1 MRPGASGMR
10 TRWLRAAA
18 ALIAMALAIVGLY
31 HPDATAQ
38 PSGRTYIVKLA
49 TDLPDGDLD
58 DGVCSTVEHTLSSH
72 VPDPETCT
80 LRAAIQNANLD
91 PTKDTVEF
99 AFGTPTTIKL
109 KSYLPVLQNPVE
121 IDGWTQSHPV
131 SGGTRIPEP
140 AVRVDGSSL
149 PRLSC
154 GPIQT
159 GSNAV
164 ALGRA
169 FVVFGARSLIRGLNI
184 SGFPCD
190 DIVVWNAPDTVI
202 SGNFI
207 GTNPGGSEVDLFE
220 VSDDKHGVY
229 VHGSL
234 RVAIGG
240 ENPMD
245 GNVVTARKKGG
256 VAIFAVNGSN
266 LVSIRNNKVGVSV
279 DGDNILGRTPE
290 LRPSSGILIKGNVSG
305 HTAPVM
311 SPVIADNHVV
321 GVSSV
326 GIEVGAGVQGARVER
341 NLVGTDGVGNQLV
354 IDGALYREEKTDGI
368 AVSSMASAEEVA
380 ETLIKDNVVG
390 AMRYGIM
397 VRGGGVHDTRIE
409 GNAIGI
415 SKDRTKAVPN
425 YVGVLVTEGATRT
438 VIGYAKNRVPGPP
451 CSAACNVIAYNK
463 ISGVALATPDP
474 VAQGR
479 LNPALTPTT
488 IRGNSI
494 YRNVGAGIDRPG
506 FGVTPNNVDPQD
518 SNVDFPIG
526 VSRSVK
532 PGTEPGTSTTVV
544 SGFVQ
549 VPDVSKADLT
559 IDVYRLDP
567 GPDQSSGLFDYG
579 VIRPGTIINGELQ
592 WPLSPTVKNPSS
604 FGEGR
609 TWVGTV
615 SQNNIARDGRWRLD
629 VPGVV
634 DPRTAFTATVTDA
647 KGDTSE
653 FSAFCY
659 DTDGNGTADND
670 GDSLCDDWEEFG
682 IDTDGN
688 GTNDL
693 PLPLPPFNAKR
704 DQRDV
709 FVEVDWINNSKPHDK
724 PKSGTAAGVTGTHP
738 KGLSA
743 VVEAFKNAPPPILDF
758 LASGGIEL
766 HLSPGSEDL
775 VDEALPSAMSTLF
788 IGDTSEF
795 QILKHG
801 VSGNPCH
808 PQPPPSI
815 VGYFGTTTD
824 RNSGNCDAILGA
836 KALVFRYALFG
847 GEVADFHPPRSGVAN
862 FGGSDILVGVGE
874 FTDEH
879 AKNAGAYTAYC
890 IILDDCWGESQA
902 GTFMHELG
910 HTLGLGHG
918 GIDHLN
924 YKPNHFSVMNYTY
937 QWRAVSNRT
946 LDYARYKIPDLDE
959 RQLDESKG
967 LDLSSVLT
975 SAEINDLVARF
986 PEVFFRG
993 ATLPNPCGNSTVP
1006 TNAVSIDWDRSE
1018 GTPRMTRQFLRSR
1031 EKIFYPHCYD
1041 VGHWKVLRVEP
1052 EWSRLDFN
1060 HRDWQQS
1067 DDDDAQKQGDEDIPS
1082 PFDQAAMVDTDGD
1095 GIANA
1100 FDNCRSIPNPD
1111 QADADRDGFGD
1122 VCDHLNTGAD
1132 LKVTMSV
1139 SPLKAPARGD
1149 TVTHTIRVTNAGP
1162 ENATGVKVLVSF
1174 SPGFSISEAMADA
1187 GTSYSGTEWTVGA
1200 LGVGQ
1205 SSKLVISGVFND
1217 PYAATARV
1225 IAADQRDDNPKNN
1238 TATWYAGPDS
1248 PGNPVPAGKI
1258 PPNAFYCIDGDD
1270 DGSSGY
1276 VTTDNAVCIGDFT
1289 VAGAGA
1295 DLAVTVSKPR
1305 QRTVPSGRVIEF
1317 GVAIEKM
1324 NTRDAYTGVRLSVP
1338 IPAGTKLIRA
1348 ESDAGS
1354 YQALSGV
1361 WNVGAFTTASRKSLT
1376 LVLETTGPGPVQLN
1390 AQLTHVDQAQSNLGN
1405 DRASATTIIPMA
1417 VQPANDD
1424 VATAVDIVGP
1434 NGTITGTTVGATAER
1449 FEPYDIS
1456 QNPPETTV
1464 SRYGHDRA
1472 SVWYRW
1478 RAPATG
1484 VLILTVRKTSG
1495 SLFHGRVDLYEGPP
1509 TALRSV
1515 GRIVSLNG
1523 IRGRVQAGHT
1533 YRISIVAPPGES
1545 QLTESWGD
1553 FALDWDLRAPEAND
1567 DFADAI
1573 RLTTPSGSIPVSLF
1587 GSTVQGSE
1595 PLPAPELGGTVWYRF
1610 DAPSDGRF
1618 QFSADR
1624 AGVIAY
1630 TGDQLRTLQVL
1641 LLNGKFTRGQDDGS
1655 PCCGNVEID
1664 VRRGETYYF
1673 VAGVAGQVRYPVVD
1687 AMTEGTVS
1695 WKLTIT
1701 DTDGDGVLD
1710 VTPDNC
1716 PTVPNPDQAD
1726 DDGDGVGNA
1735 CQEPPV
1741 DADAAIT
1748 VRHSD
1753 GTITSGTRTRYTIV
1767 FNRPADTVSPELTIH
1782 PGAGLGG
1789 PMSVE
1794 PGSSWSCF
1802 ESEGLQ
1808 KCAFPV
1814 DTVPA
1819 GRALPPLEVQYDAK
1833 PPYSRDCASGS
1844 VCTSLRV
1851 EDRLNG
1857 NAARVETPIAPFV
1870 FLQTSFGPSPR
1881 HILAEAGGYLDVTA
1895 TLINEGTADASDQQ
1909 FNLRPFSGS
1918 VTEAHIVGPANGWSC
1933 RFGGGVEN
1941 TLVTCT
1947 HAGTVAAGSSAPQV
1961 KLRFDLNPS
1970 MRFGGCI
1977 APIAAPRCIRLTS
1990 MVWTSLDQVI
2000 PNGPTVE
2007 AGVVGGTVLTIDS
2020 DDGDRTITQGQNAR
2034 FDVTVTN
2041 TGAQSDP
2048 GPILVGLNTCTPNRV
2063 CQVVLDQFLGPVGPT
2078 ATGWTCT
2085 LPFGEPGSLPAQ
2097 QLCSHP
2103 GPLAPGAKLTGSFEW
2118 STRTNLASR
2127 AAGRCA
2133 DGRACIVLRAGVGET
2148 VGVGDGPTDIEASPL
2163 VPIWH
2168 GLAVPGGGTANLSG
2182 QAGIEVLSVNFSD
2195 TSFSLPPPTGVTF
2208 PVGLLS
2214 FELEGLATG
2223 ATTTIDVE
2231 LPKPTNTYYML
2242 SLDGT
2247 TWETLDW
2254 DGTTGVQFEP
2264 SGLMRLTIQDGG
2276 RGDSDGTTNGRI
2288 VVSGPPA
2295 WLASVATLPIFT
2307 AGASSR

>member
-1 MRPGASGMR
+1 M
-10 TRWLRAAA
+10 
-18 ALIAMALAIVGLY
+18 
-31 HPDATAQ
+31 
-38 PSGRTYIVKLA
+38 
-49 TDLPDGDLD
+49 
-58 DGVCSTVEHTLSSH
+58 
-72 VPDPETCT
+72 
-80 LRAAIQNANLD
+80 
-91 PTKDTVEF
+91 
-99 AFGTPTTIKL
+99 
-109 KSYLPVLQNPVE
+109 
-121 IDGWTQSHPV
+121 
-131 SGGTRIPEP
+131 
-140 AVRVDGSSL
+140 
-149 PRLSC
+149 
-154 GPIQT
+154 

-164 ALGRA
+164 AHGRA
-169 FVVFGARSLIRGLNI
+169 FVVLGARSLIRGLNI

-202 SGNFI
+202 SANFI
-207 GTNPGGSEVDLFE
+207 GTNPEGSKVDSFE
-220 VSDDKHGVY
+220 VSDAKHGVY
-229 VHGSL
+229 VHGSP
-234 RVAIGG
+234 RAVIGG
-240 ENPMD
+240 EMSMD
-245 GNVVTARKKGG
+245 GNVVTTLKGG

-266 LVSIRNNKVGVSV
+266 LVSIRNNKIGVSV
-279 DGDNILGRTPE
+279 NGDKVLGPTTD
-290 LRPSSGILIKGNVSG
+290 LRPASGILLKGNVSG
-305 HTAPVM
+305 HTALM
-311 SPVIADNHVV
+311 TSPVIADNHVV
-321 GVSSV
+321 GMGAKEASA
-326 GIEVGAGVQGARVER
+326 IEVGAGVQGARVER
-341 NLVGTDGVGNQLV
+341 NLVGTDGDGNQLV
-354 IDGALYREEKTDGI
+354 IDGILYREEKTDGI
-368 AVSSMASAEEVA
+368 VVSAITSTEGVG

-397 VRGGGVHDTRIE
+397 LRGSGVHDTRIE
-409 GNAIGI
+409 GNAIGV
-415 SKDRTKAVPN
+415 SKVRMGVVPN
-425 YVGVLVTEGATRT
+425 GVGVLVTEGATRT
-438 VIGYAKNRVPGPP
+438 VIGYAKNSVPDPT
-451 CSAACNVIAYNK
+451 CSPNLACNVIAHNQ

-474 VAQGR
+474 VSQGR

-494 YRNVGAGIDRPG
+494 FRNVGAGIDRPG

-518 SNVDFPIG
+518 SDVDFPIG

-532 PGTEPGTSTTVV
+532 PETSTTVV
-544 SGFVQ
+544 SGFIQ
-549 VPDVSKADLT
+549 VPDVSTADLT

-567 GPDQSSGLFDYG
+567 GPDQSSGLFDHG
-579 VIRPGTIINGELQ
+579 VIRPGAIINGKLQ
-592 WPLSPTVKNPSS
+592 WPLTPTVENPSS

-615 SQNNIARDGRWRLD
+615 AQNNIARDGRWRLEI
-629 VPGVV
+629 PGVV
-634 DPRTAFTATVTDA
+634 DPRAAFTATVTDA

-693 PLPLPPFNAKR
+693 PLPLPPFNANR

-709 FVEVDWINNSKPHDK
+709 FVEVDWIDNNMPHDK
-724 PKSGTAAGVTGTHP
+724 PKSGTANGPLGSGSHP
-738 KGLSA
+738 MGLSA
-743 VVEAFKNAPPPILDF
+743 VVEAFKNAPPLVGG
-758 LASGGIEL
+758 AGGINL
-766 HLSPGSEDL
+766 HLSPGSADL
-775 VDEALPSAMSTLF
+775 VDEALPSAMSTSF
-788 IGDTSEF
+788 IGATSQF

-801 VSGNPCH
+801 ASGNPCH
-808 PQPPPSI
+808 PNLPPSI
-815 VGYFGTTTD
+815 VGYFGTAQD
-824 RNSGNCDAILGA
+824 RKGRNCDAILGA
-836 KALVFRYALFG
+836 KALVFRYALFVREISDPG
-847 GEVADFHPPRSGVAN
+847 SHTATVGIASI
-862 FGGSDILVGVGE
+862 GGSDMSIGGGIL
-874 FTDEH
+874 TDKE
-879 AKNAGAYTAYC
+879 AIVAGAHQEYC
-890 IILDDCWGESQA
+890 MTLDDCWGEFQA

-910 HTLGLGHG
+910 HSLGLSHG
-918 GIDHLN
+918 VVDDYML
-924 YKPNHFSVMNYTY
+924 KPNHFSVMNDTY
-937 QWRAVSNRT
+937 IWRAQSSNRT

-959 RQLDESKG
+959 RQLDETKG

-975 SAEINDLVARF
+975 LAEINDLVGRF
-986 PEVFFRG
+986 PNVFFRS
-993 ATLPNPCGNSTVP
+993 ASFPDVCSVHSVP
-1006 TNAVSIDWDRSE
+1006 TNAVPIDWDVSG
-1018 GTPRMTRQFLRSR
+1018 GTPGITSRYLRARGTEQPGSDCHGPTR
-1031 EKIFYPHCYD
+1031 
-1041 VGHWKVLRVEP
+1041 KVLRVEP

-1060 HRDWQQS
+1060 HRDWQQI
-1067 DDDDAQKQGDEDIPS
+1067 DDGELARKGDEDFES

-1100 FDNCRSIPNPD
+1100 FDNCRGIPNPD
-1111 QADADRDGFGD
+1111 QADADHDGFGD

-1139 SPLKAPARGD
+1139 SPLKAPTQGN

-1162 ENATGVKVLVSF
+1162 EDATGIKVLVSF
-1174 SPGFSISEAMADA
+1174 SPGFSTTEATADA
-1187 GTSYSGTEWTVGA
+1187 GTSYTGVEWAVGA
-1200 LGVGQ
+1200 LGVAESRQ
-1205 SSKLVISGVFND
+1205 LVISGVFND

-1238 TATWYAGPDS
+1238 MATWYAGPDA
-1248 PGNPVPAGKI
+1248 PGNPVPAVQI

-1276 VTTDNAVCIGDFT
+1276 LTTNNAVCISDIT
-1289 VAGAGA
+1289 LAGAGA

-1305 QRTVPSGRVIEF
+1305 QSSVRSGRVIEF

-1338 IPAGTKLIRA
+1338 IPSGTKLIRA

-1354 YQALSGV
+1354 YSALSGV
-1361 WNVGAFTTASRKSLT
+1361 WNVGAFTTVSRKSLT

-1390 AQLTHVDQAQSNLGN
+1390 AQLTHADQAQSNLGN
-1405 DRASATTIIPMA
+1405 DRASATAIIPIA
-1417 VQPANDD
+1417 VQPPNDD
-1424 VATAVDIVGP
+1424 VTTAIDLVGP
-1434 NGTITGTTVGATAER
+1434 SGTVNGTTVGATAER

-1464 SRYGHDRA
+1464 SRYGRDRA

-1484 VLILTVRKTSG
+1484 VLMLTVRRTS
-1495 SLFHGRVDLYEGPP
+1495 SSPFNGRVDLYEGPP
-1509 TALRSV
+1509 TALMSV
-1515 GRIVSLNG
+1515 GRTVALNG

-1533 YRISIVAPPGES
+1533 YRIAIIAPPGES

-1553 FALDWDLRAPEAND
+1553 FALDWDLRVPEVND
-1567 DFADAI
+1567 DFGDAI
-1573 RLTTPSGSIPVSLF
+1573 RLAAPSGSIPVSLF
-1587 GSTVQGSE
+1587 GSTVQASE
-1595 PLPAPELGGTVWYRF
+1595 PLPALKLGGTVWYRF

-1641 LLNGKFTRGQDDGS
+1641 DVNGKFTRGQDDGF
-1655 PCCGNVEID
+1655 PCCGNVEIK
-1664 VRRGETYYF
+1664 VRRGDTYYF

-1687 AMTEGTVS
+1687 AMTDGTVS

-1716 PTVPNPDQAD
+1716 LTVPNPDQAD

-1753 GTITSGTRTRYTIV
+1753 GTVTSGTRTRYTIL
-1767 FNRPADTVSPELTIH
+1767 FTRPADTVSPELTIH

-1808 KCAFPV
+1808 KCALPV
-1814 DTVPA
+1814 GTVPA

-1833 PPYSRDCASGS
+1833 PPYSRECASGS

-1851 EDRLNG
+1851 EDRMNG
-1857 NAARVETPIAPFV
+1857 DSTRVETPIAPFV
-1870 FLQTSFGPSPR
+1870 FLHASFGPSPR
-1881 HILAEAGGYLDVTA
+1881 HILAEPGGYLDVTA
-1895 TLINEGTADASDQQ
+1895 TLINEGTADAPDQQ

-1918 VTEAHIVGPANGWSC
+1918 VTGGRIVGPANGWSC
-1933 RFGGGVEN
+1933 RFGGGVDN

-1947 HAGTVAAGSSAPQV
+1947 HAGTVAVGSSAPQI
-1961 KLRFDLNPS
+1961 KLRFDINPS

-1990 MVWTSLDQVI
+1990 MVWTSLDHVI
-2000 PNGPTVE
+2000 ANGPTVE

-2041 TGAQSDP
+2041 TGPQSDP
-2048 GPILVGLNTCTPNRV
+2048 GPILVGLNTCTPNGV

-2085 LPFGEPGSLPAQ
+2085 LPFGGEGSLPDQ

-2118 STRTNLASR
+2118 STRTNVASR
-2127 AAGRCA
+2127 TAGRCA
-2133 DGRACIVLRAGVGET
+2133 DGRACIVLHAGVGEME
-2148 VGVGDGPTDIEASPL
+2148 GVGDGPTDIEAAPL

-2168 GLAVPGGGTANLSG
+2168 GIAVPGGGTANLSG
-2182 QAGIEVLSVNFSD
+2182 QAGIEMLSVNFSD

-2214 FELEGLATG
+2214 FELEGLETG

-2247 TWETLDW
+2247 SWENLAW

-2276 RGDSDGTTNGRI
+2276 REDSDGAANGRI
-2288 VVSGPPA
+2288 VVSGAPA

>member
-1 MRPGASGMR
+1 MRL
-10 TRWLRAAA
+10 LRAAM
-18 ALIAMALAIVGLY
+18 ALIAMTLAIVGLY

-58 DGVCSTVEHTLSSH
+58 DGVCSTVEHTLASQA
-72 VPDPETCT
+72 PNPETCT
-80 LRAAIQNANLD
+80 LRAAMQTANHE
-91 PTKDTVEF
+91 PTKARIEF
-99 AFGTPTTIKL
+99 AFGTPTTITL
-109 KSYLPVLQNPVE
+109 KSYLPALQNPVE
-121 IDGWTQSHPV
+121 IVGWAQPRPGDGGS
-131 SGGTRIPEP
+131 RIPEP
-140 AVRVDGSSL
+140 AVRVDGTGL

-154 GPIQT
+154 GTIQT
-159 GSNAV
+159 GPNAV

-169 FVVFGARSLIRGLNI
+169 FVVFGAQSLIRGLNI

-190 DIVVWNAPDTVI
+190 DIVVWNASDTVI

-207 GTNPGGSEVDLFE
+207 GTNQQGSEVDLFE

-229 VHGSL
+229 VHASL

-240 ENPMD
+240 ENPVD

-256 VAIFAVNGSN
+256 VAIFVVNGSN
-266 LVSIRNNKVGVSV
+266 LVSIRNNKIGVSV
-279 DGDNILGRTPE
+279 DGDTILGRTPE

-305 HTAPVM
+305 HTASVM

-321 GVSSV
+321 GMGTTETSVSPV
-326 GIEVGAGVQGARVER
+326 GIEVGAGVQGARIER
-341 NLVGTDGVGNQLV
+341 NLVGTNGVGNQLV
-354 IDGALYREEKTDGI
+354 IDGILYREEKTDGI
-368 AVSSMASAEEVA
+368 VVSSMTPAEEVA
-380 ETLIKDNVVG
+380 ETLIKDNVIG
-390 AMRYGIM
+390 SMRYGIM
-397 VRGGGVHDTRIE
+397 LRGSGVHDTRVE
-409 GNAIGI
+409 GNAIGV
-415 SKDRTKAVPN
+415 SKDRAGAVPN
-425 YVGVLVTEGATRT
+425 DVGVLVTEGAIRT
-438 VIGYAKNRVPGPP
+438 VIGYAKKRVPDPP

-474 VAQGR
+474 VAQGH

-494 YRNVGAGIDRPG
+494 FRNVGAGIDRPG

-518 SNVDFPIG
+518 SDVDFPIG

-532 PGTEPGTSTTVV
+532 PGTSTTMV

-549 VPDVSKADLT
+549 VPDVSTADLT

-567 GPDQSSGLFDYG
+567 GPDQSSGLNDHG
-579 VIRPGTIINGELQ
+579 VIRPGVIIRGELQ
-592 WPLSPTVKNPSS
+592 WPLTPTVENPSS

-634 DPRTAFTATVTDA
+634 DPRAAFTATVTDA

-670 GDSLCDDWEEFG
+670 GDSLCDDWEDFG

-709 FVEVDWINNSKPHDK
+709 FVEIDWIDNNIAHDK
-724 PKSGTAAGVTGTHP
+724 PKSGTVKGVTGLHP
-738 KGLSA
+738 MGLSA
-743 VVEAFKNAPPPILDF
+743 VVEAFKNAPPPIGG
-758 LASGGIEL
+758 SGGIDL
-766 HLSPGSEDL
+766 HLSPGSADL
-775 VDEALPSAMSTLF
+775 VDEALPTATSTSF
-788 IGDTSEF
+788 KGATSEF
-795 QILKHG
+795 QILKRG
-801 VSGNPCH
+801 ASGNPCH
-808 PQPPPSI
+808 AKPPPSI

-847 GEVADFHPPRSGVAN
+847 GKWADGVGSGIATY
-862 FGGSDILVGVGE
+862 GGSDMFIGVGMWE
-874 FTDEH
+874 DYQ
-879 AKNAGAYTAYC
+879 AYSAGAHTVYC
-890 IILDDCWGESQA
+890 ITLDDCWGELQA

-910 HTLGLGHG
+910 HTLGLRHG
-918 GIDHLN
+918 VVDNLI
-924 YKPNHFSVMNYTY
+924 YKPNHFSVMNYVY
-937 QWRAVSNRT
+937 QTRSQVFERT

-959 RQLDESKG
+959 TQLDETKG
-967 LDLSSVLT
+967 LDLSSALT
-975 SAEINDLVARF
+975 LAEINDLVGRF
-986 PEVFFRG
+986 PYVWFKG
-993 ATLPNPCGNSTVP
+993 ATFPNPCVNTAVP
-1006 TNAVSIDWDRSE
+1006 PNAVPIDWDLS
-1018 GTPRMTRQFLRSR
+1018 GGNPGMAHQFLRSKR
-1031 EKIFYPHCYD
+1031 GENHCYLIFRT
-1041 VGHWKVLRVEP
+1041 VLRVEP
-1052 EWSRLDFN
+1052 EWPRLDFN
-1060 HRDWQQS
+1060 HRDWQPI
-1067 DDDDAQKQGDEDIPS
+1067 DDIAAQNQGDEDIPS
-1082 PFDQAAMVDTDGD
+1082 PFDQAAMIDTDGD
-1095 GIANA
+1095 GIADA
-1100 FDNCRSIPNPD
+1100 FDNCRGIPNPD
-1111 QADADRDGFGD
+1111 QADADHDGFGD

-1139 SPLKAPARGD
+1139 SPLKAPSRGD

-1162 ENATGVKVLVSF
+1162 EDATGVKVLVSF

-1200 LGVGQ
+1200 LGVAQ
-1205 SSKLVISGVFND
+1205 NRQLVISGVFND
-1217 PYAATARV
+1217 PYAATART

-1238 TATWYAGPDS
+1238 TAIWYAGPDA
-1248 PGNPVPAGKI
+1248 PGNPVPSVRI

-1276 VTTDNAVCIGDFT
+1276 VTTNNAVCIGDIT
-1289 VAGAGA
+1289 LAGAGA

-1305 QRTVPSGRVIEF
+1305 QMSVPSGRVIEF
-1317 GVAIEKM
+1317 GVAINKI

-1338 IPAGTKLIRA
+1338 IPARTKLIRA

-1354 YQALSGV
+1354 YHALSGV
-1361 WNVGAFTTASRKSLT
+1361 WNVGALSTTSQKSLT

-1390 AQLTHVDQAQSNLGN
+1390 AQLTHADQGQSTLGN
-1405 DRASATTIIPMA
+1405 DRASATTTVPIA
-1417 VQPANDD
+1417 AQPANDD
-1424 VATAVDIVGP
+1424 VTTAVDIVGP
-1434 NGTITGTTVGATAER
+1434 NGTVNGTTVGATAER
-1449 FEPYDIS
+1449 FEPYDIA

-1484 VLILTVRKTSG
+1484 VLMLTVRKTSG

-1515 GRIVSLNG
+1515 GRTVSLNG

-1533 YRISIVAPPGES
+1533 YRIAILAPPGES

-1553 FALDWDLRAPEAND
+1553 FALDWELRAPEAND

-1595 PLPAPELGGTVWYRF
+1595 PVPALELGGTVWYRF

-1641 LLNGKFTRGQDDGS
+1641 HVNGKFTRGQDDGF

-1664 VRRGETYYF
+1664 VRRGDAYYF

-1687 AMTEGTVS
+1687 AMTDGTVS
-1695 WKLTIT
+1695 WKLTVP

-1710 VTPDNC
+1710 AMPDNC

-1726 DDGDGVGNA
+1726 DDGNGVGNA

-1753 GTITSGTRTRYTIV
+1753 GTITSGTRTRYTIL
-1767 FNRPADTVSPELTIH
+1767 FTRPADTVSPELTIH

-1808 KCAFPV
+1808 KCALPV
-1814 DTVPA
+1814 GTVPA
-1819 GRALPPLEVQYDAK
+1819 GRALPPLEVQYDAN
-1833 PPYSRDCASGS
+1833 PPYSRECASGS

-1851 EDRLNG
+1851 EDRMNG
-1857 NAARVETPIAPFV
+1857 DSTRIETPIAPFV
-1870 FLQTSFGPSPR
+1870 FLHASFLPSPR
-1881 HILAEAGGYLDVTA
+1881 HILAEPGGYLDVTA
-1895 TLINEGTADASDQQ
+1895 TLINEGTADAPDQQ

-1918 VTEAHIVGPANGWSC
+1918 VTRAHIVGPANGWSC
-1933 RFGGGVEN
+1933 HFGGGVEN

-1961 KLRFDLNPS
+1961 KLRFDINPS

-1977 APIAAPRCIRLTS
+1977 APIAAPRCIRLSS
-1990 MVWTSLDQVI
+1990 MVWTSLDHVLL
-2000 PNGPTVE
+2000 NGPTVE

-2041 TGAQSDP
+2041 KGPQSDP
-2048 GPILVGLNTCTPNRV
+2048 GPILVGLNTCTSSGV
-2063 CQVVLDQFLGPVGPT
+2063 CQVVLDQFLGPMGPT
-2078 ATGWTCT
+2078 ASGWTCA
-2085 LPFGEPGSLPAQ
+2085 LPSGGEGSLPNQ

-2103 GPLAPGAKLTGSFEW
+2103 GPLAPGATLTGSFEW
-2118 STRTNLASR
+2118 STRTNVASR
-2127 AAGRCA
+2127 TAGRCA

-2148 VGVGDGPTDIEASPL
+2148 EGVGDGPTDIEASPL
-2163 VPIWH
+2163 VPIWQ
-2168 GLAVPGGGTANLSG
+2168 GIAIPTGGTANLSG
-2182 QAGIEVLSVNFSD
+2182 QAGIEMLSVNFSG
-2195 TSFSLPPPTGVTF
+2195 TSFSLPPPTGVSF

-2223 ATTTIDVE
+2223 ATTTIEVQ
-2231 LPKPTNTYYML
+2231 LPKPANTYYKL

-2247 TWETLDW
+2247 SWENLAW

-2276 RGDSDGTTNGRI
+2276 RGDSDGTVNGRI
-2288 VVSGPPA
+2288 VVSGPPG
-2295 WLASVATLPIFT
+2295 WLAPVATLPIFT
-2307 AGASSR
+2307 AGASSP